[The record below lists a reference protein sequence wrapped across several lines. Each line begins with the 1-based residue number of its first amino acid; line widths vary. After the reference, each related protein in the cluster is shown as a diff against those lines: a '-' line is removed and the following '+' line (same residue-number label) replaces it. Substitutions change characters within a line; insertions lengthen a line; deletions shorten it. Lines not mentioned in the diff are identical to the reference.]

1 MTETLHPRMKK
12 RIPLISGALFLLLA
26 SLSAAAQPQNIG
38 KLDTWTKAFSRAHA
52 QPAVIHLRKV
62 SATRQRLF
70 DRVIFEFE
78 GLIPSYNIKYLGR
91 RIYEDLDG
99 KHRIRIAG
107 NAFIQIEMFVIPFDE
122 RQGEF
127 TGRRDFSPKG
137 RLMMPSL
144 RQIEDKG
151 EEEGFYDFLLGIS
164 SRKVFRV
171 IELSNPSRVVIDLR
185 H

>member
-1 MTETLHPRMKK
+1 MKK
-12 RIPLISGALFLLLA
+12 RIPLITAVFFALLSSISA
-26 SLSAAAQPQNIG
+26 SAQPQNIG

-52 QPAVIHLRKV
+52 QPAVIRLRQIR
-62 SATRQRLF
+62 ATREKLF
-70 DRVIFEFE
+70 DRVVFEFE
-78 GLIPSYNIKYLGR
+78 GLIPSYNIKYLAAR
-91 RIYEDLDG
+91 SYEDLDG

-144 RQIEDKG
+144 RQVEDKG
-151 EEEGFYDFLLGIS
+151 AEEGFYDVLLGVS
-164 SRKVFRV
+164 SRKAFRV
-171 IELSNPSRVVIDLR
+171 TELSHPARVVIDLR

>member
-1 MTETLHPRMKK
+1 MKK
-12 RIPLISGALFLLLA
+12 PIPLITATLFVLLSSISA
-26 SLSAAAQPQNIG
+26 SAQPQNIG

-70 DRVIFEFE
+70 DRVILEFE
-78 GLIPSYNIKYLGR
+78 GLTPSYNIKYLGR
-91 RIYEDLDG
+91 PMYEDLDG

-107 NAFIQIEMFVIPFDE
+107 SAFIQIEMFVIPFDD
-122 RQGEF
+122 RQGEL
-127 TGRRDFSPKG
+127 TAGRDFSPRG

-151 EEEGFYDFLLGIS
+151 AEEGFYDFLLGVS
-164 SRKVFRV
+164 SRKEFRV
-171 IELSNPSRVVIDLR
+171 TELSHPSRVMIDLR